1 MLAFRDA
8 AREKHEQAAF
18 FLEGKFDQNPDASRP
33 YSAIV
38 DAVTQL
44 CLTLDTSGFLPEIQQ
59 VIENRL
65 SSEIGVLSNLIPAME
80 VITREMPGQD
90 EQAPTGRRTG
100 NYAFKL
106 FMDTFRSFLKLV
118 CQVHPVVMFLDD
130 LQWVD
135 EESRQVISKITA
147 DHSLQNFFFIGAYR
161 DDELDTSSVFSWV
174 GYSVDTE
181 DRVLN
186 VSLGPL
192 SETSVNDMV
201 ASLTER
207 RPSETKELSDLVS
220 RKTGRNAYFVT
231 QYMEHLQRESLL
243 AFSFQSNQWEWGLE
257 EIKGRTDVS
266 DNVVPLLIKKINSMP
281 DDVQTV
287 LMMASCLGFVVD
299 VNALEQ
305 ILLVEGI
312 LSVDKTPSLE
322 EAQDSPGDPE
332 QEDVEKRKSAVETE
346 INSQEVEESKRYHAA
361 VDQATKEGLIEQMAF
376 GRFKFSHDRVQQAAC
391 SLLPTGEKGVQL
403 HLCVGDILLKM
414 SMTDEGK
421 EWVS

>member
-1 MLAFRDA
+1 MLAFRDVV
-8 AREKHEQAAF
+8 RERQGHAAF
-18 FLEGKFDQNPDASRP
+18 FVEGKFDQNPDASRP

-44 CLTLDTSGFLPEIQQ
+44 CLTLEGSSFLPEIQQ
-59 VIENRL
+59 AIEKRL

-80 VITREMPGQD
+80 VITRELPGQQD
-90 EQAPTGRRTG
+90 DQAPHGRSTG

-118 CQVHPVVMFLDD
+118 CQVHPVVLFLDD

-135 EESRQVISKITA
+135 EASRQVISKITA
-147 DHSLQNFFFIGAYR
+147 DRSVHNFFFVGAYR
-161 DDELDTSSVFSWV
+161 DDELPSSAFSWV
-174 GYSVDTE
+174 GHSSNNE
-181 DRVLN
+181 GSVLN
-186 VSLGPL
+186 IPLGPL
-192 SETSVNDMV
+192 GETSVNDMV

-207 RPSETKELSDLVS
+207 RPSDTKELSELVG
-220 RKTGRNAYFVT
+220 RKTGRNAFFVS